1 MDDKDKVKK
10 RAMNIRKIRLEREK
24 AVFMKLGGKLR
35 GAVVAVFQCV
45 VAWCVAAGLYQLL
58 LLIV

>member
-1 MDDKDKVKK
+1 MLPIF
-10 RAMNIRKIRLEREK
+10 RGAATALLTPFRRE
-24 AVFMKLGGKLR
+24 LGGRLR

-58 LLIV
+58 LLIA